1 MRLPWKFHMSEY
13 RSARL
18 ARKSLERLDLLLL
31 TIESLDLN
39 GSESILWTSKK
50 LGLDT
55 QIPNRV
61 ELWKRRCLNPLRKTS
76 RRGILSQLDFEALIT
91 LITAMSDRL
100 YPLIRQLLSSR
111 EPSQVTTERW
121 DLLNKRFQDL
131 IKERMNIRRGA
142 VSKLLNIDTL
152 CSKNRELILTLALC
166 SGPGGQDRLRAALLD

>member
-1 MRLPWKFHMSEY
+1 
-13 RSARL
+13 
-18 ARKSLERLDLLLL
+18 
-31 TIESLDLN
+31 
-39 GSESILWTSKK
+39 
-50 LGLDT
+50 
-55 QIPNRV
+55 
-61 ELWKRRCLNPLRKTS
+61 
-76 RRGILSQLDFEALIT
+76 
-91 LITAMSDRL
+91 MSDRL